1 MKKLMIGT
9 SLLLA
14 TLAATPT
21 FAATRHARVMA
32 QQSYAADSAYE
43 ANAAAPSG
51 LTTQGPAVYAYGQYV
66 GWDPDPSIRFQLLRD
81 PPGLSD

>member
-1 MKKLMIGT
+1 MKKLMIAT

-21 FAATRHARVMA
+21 FAATRHARV
-32 QQSYAADSAYE
+32 QSYATNTAGYE
-43 ANAAAPSG
+43 ANASADNR
-51 LTTQGPAVYAYGQYV
+51 LTVRGPAVIAYGQYA